1 ERVDTGYGDVKL
13 CNVLF
18 EGRIGVVSG
27 SDGGRASGY
36 SATEMGAKGGAS
48 GVGYVPRGKSKEGD
62 DQVLCIYLGGYE
74 ERKRHVDDGAG
85 NNRGGCSLPRDTVVP
100 VTGAEKKASCERIA
114 VVPLTGVYG
123 GENMVSSECI
133 AVVSVTGA
141 EKMSRE
147 LLAVVPVTGAE
158 KMSCEPNSR
167 GSSDRG
173 VWSREDGVQ

>member
-1 ERVDTGYGDVKL
+1 MLVVEERVDTGYGDVKL

-48 GVGYVPRGKSKEGD
+48 GVGYVPRRKSKEGD
-62 DQVLCIYLGGYE
+62 DEVLCIYLGGYE

-85 NNRGGCSLPRDTVVP
+85 NNRGGCSIPRDSVFVAVVP

-123 GENMVSSECI
+123 AEKMVSSECI
-133 AVVSVTGA
+133 
-141 EKMSRE
+141 
-147 LLAVVPVTGAE
+147 
-158 KMSCEPNSR
+158 
-167 GSSDRG
+167 G
-173 VWSREDGVQ
+173 VCDWS